1 MFVLA
6 ELSCVRLRAVLYV
19 LRALWCDVYCLVVF
33 VTTWRFSILRAV
45 HLAGKEPA
53 EMSLALL
60 NPIYKRGDHSQEVN
74 YRPIVVSSLL
84 HKLYANCLGSGVYV
98 AHTQYSHQHGDMFP
112 RQAGFLPDRSTLH
125 NMFVVQHLAHHA
137 LTTNRLMYDYDYIMA
152 PQRGRPYG
160 ANLGSMGRN
169 TGTWSIRSECL
180 SNITSWSRRKGIE
193 NTTLPFIPE

>member
-1 MFVLA
+1 MLVCLFEDDELQSAFKRLKRRASPGKTGLPVPALA
-6 ELSCVRLRAVLYV
+6 AYPVRYLIQ
-19 LRALWCDVYCLVVF
+19 
-33 VTTWRFSILRAV
+33 SILRAV

-137 LTTNRLMYDYDYIMA
+137 LTTNRLMYVVFLDVSAAYDTTDHGKLVETLLQLESKWAGLTYI
-152 PQRGRPYG
+152 G
-160 ANLGSMGRN
+160 
-169 TGTWSIRSECL
+169 
-180 SNITSWSRRKGIE
+180 
-193 NTTLPFIPE
+193 